1 VTIKIGKLKFNTM
14 LTFAISVFLLVV
26 TPGPAVLSL
35 AGIGSAFG
43 YSAGIRYLSGLII
56 GYHLAILAVVS
67 GLASIILAAPWIR
80 NILLV
85 ASAGY
90 LGFLAIRIAYAESK
104 IAFITPEA
112 KPSLI
117 SGLGLQLVNPKAY
130 VVNTALMSG
139 FSFYPDSFTIE
150 IAVKLIIMNSIWI
163 PLHLCWLYLGVRVNS
178 LNLHTGTQRIMNYAM
193 ASCLIIILL
202 FSFLSLLLQK

>member
-1 VTIKIGKLKFNTM
+1 M

-56 GYHLAILAVVS
+56 GYHLVILAVVS

-85 ASAGY
+85 A
-90 LGFLAIRIAYAESK
+90 
-104 IAFITPEA
+104 
-112 KPSLI
+112 
-117 SGLGLQLVNPKAY
+117 
-130 VVNTALMSG
+130 
-139 FSFYPDSFTIE
+139 
-150 IAVKLIIMNSIWI
+150 
-163 PLHLCWLYLGVRVNS
+163 
-178 LNLHTGTQRIMNYAM
+178 
-193 ASCLIIILL
+193 
-202 FSFLSLLLQK
+202 